1 MKNTFV
7 LSLAAMAALLIL
19 TIFSLVK
26 IPQTEPPVP
35 AEVETYTA
43 GDFDQI
49 RIRKTYR
56 LSPSDDPSTIPTEDF
71 EQSGRTY
78 HLLELTKEEN
88 AGEPLYIA
96 VFGDAATPY
105 SDTNGMTIT

>member
-1 MKNTFV
+1 MKNTFA
-7 LSLAAMAALLIL
+7 LSFTAMAALLIL
-19 TIFSLVK
+19 TIFSLAET
-26 IPQTEPPVP
+26 PQAEPPVP
-35 AEVETYTA
+35 TEVETYTA
-43 GDFDQI
+43 GDFDQV

-56 LSPSDDPSTIPTEDF
+56 LSPSDNPSTIPTEDF